1 MSTSSRDSGTAGT
14 YRIWSKFPQRTER
27 LLEWLDKN
35 EEGRTVIFSIPNW
48 TPSTSLSSKLKWCE
62 EAAKAVFSVDEV
74 ESVRREGMDDPER
87 FASSIRNQ
95 VEHSWAQK
103 YKKFN
108 DAVGTDIANMAVEN
122 IIPGTPAYVAVEKQ
136 LRCFPI
142 WKRLHAHWRT
152 NKRYNLLYEK
162 QAEVIATP
170 TPLSQKVQNPSRQFI
185 DQVDKNG
192 KEYTV
197 EIVRYKTPGGGV
209 HVSISPAIYSVHKD
223 HAEKILLSK
232 EEYIEHD
239 KPSKP
244 EIKLPTRGAE
254 VLISSKPVQD
264 KKRRVEDDEDTNASG
279 SSKKVHH
286 SSPTDKL
293 ENEAL
298 EKIAAAEERKAAADL
313 RRLEI
318 ETQAE
323 ERCRQE
329 EANNQIQRAREKH
342 DFLMRVMGTAGMT
355 MGGAVVL
362 GPEM

>member
-1 MSTSSRDSGTAGT
+1 MSTSPRDSGTAGT
-14 YRIWSKFPQRTER
+14 YRIWYNFPQRTER

-35 EEGRTVIFSIPNW
+35 EEGRTIIFSVPNW
-48 TPSTSLSSKLKWCE
+48 TPK
-62 EAAKAVFSVDEV
+62 AAKAVFSVDEV
-74 ESVRREGMDDPER
+74 ESVRRQWMDDPER
-87 FASSIRNQ
+87 FASSIWNQ

-108 DAVGTDIANMAVEN
+108 DTIGKDIANMAVEN

-136 LRCFPI
+136 LRYFPI

-152 NKRYNLLYEK
+152 NKCYNTLYEK
-162 QAEVIATP
+162 QAEVIATS
-170 TPLSQKVQNPSRQFI
+170 TPLSQKLQNPSRQFI

-192 KEYTV
+192 KAYTV

-209 HVSISPAIYSVHKD
+209 HD

-239 KPSKP
+239 KPSK
-244 EIKLPTRGAE
+244 
-254 VLISSKPVQD
+254 
-264 KKRRVEDDEDTNASG
+264 KRRLEDDEDTDASG

-286 SSPTDKL
+286 SSPPNVESTTQKERELQLAIELKKL

-298 EKIAAAEERKAAADL
+298 EKKAAAEEKKAAADL

-318 ETQAE
+318 ETKAE
-323 ERCRQE
+323 ERRRQE
-329 EANNQIQRAREKH
+329 EANNQRAREKH
-342 DFLMRVMGTAGMT
+342 DFLMRVMGMAGMT
-355 MGGAVVL
+355 MGGAVVQ